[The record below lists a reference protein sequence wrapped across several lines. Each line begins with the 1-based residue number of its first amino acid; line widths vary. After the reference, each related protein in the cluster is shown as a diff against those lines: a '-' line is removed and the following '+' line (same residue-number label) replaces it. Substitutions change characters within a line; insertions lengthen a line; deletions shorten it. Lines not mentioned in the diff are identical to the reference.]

1 MRVDDFRF
9 FATIGEEMNLTAAA
23 RSMGMSVSAVSKR
36 LTHLENRL
44 GVQLIKRTSRQ
55 MIMTSE
61 GLRFFEGALRI
72 VHDAEVLHADIS
84 NSVDSERGT
93 LVVFGTLGFG
103 RSHLSELAADFHRA
117 YPNIEIHL
125 ELSADPFDL
134 ENTHFDMLVGVGAA
148 KDSQLTYRR
157 LLTNRRVLCASPDY
171 IARRGTPQS
180 IAELSEHD
188 CIILSEHE
196 PDFTLWK
203 FEVDGVI
210 TPIRVRGPL
219 RCNDGDT
226 VTKWAVLGHGI
237 AMRSIWNVR
246 PFLETG
252 KLVPV
257 LPEIPT
263 VRSDVYLAFPNTEY
277 FPLRAKRFTEFL
289 QHEIPRR
296 VKSAADFVGFLD

>member
-1 MRVDDFRF
+1 
-9 FATIGEEMNLTAAA
+9 MNLTAAA
-23 RSMGMSVSAVSKR
+23 RSMGMSVSAVSRR
-36 LTHLENRL
+36 LAQLENRL

-72 VHDAEVLHADIS
+72 VHEAEVLRADIT

-103 RSHLSELAADFHRA
+103 RTHLSELAADFHSQ

-134 ENTHFDMLVGVGAA
+134 ENTHFDMLIGVGAA

-171 IARRGTPQS
+171 VARRGAPQS
-180 IAELSEHD
+180 ITDLPNHD
-188 CIILSEHE
+188 CIILNEHE
-196 PDFTLWK
+196 PDFNIWK
-203 FEVDGVI
+203 FEVEGVT
-210 TPIRVRGPL
+210 TPIRVQGPL

-237 AMRSIWNVR
+237 AMRSVWNVR

-252 KLVPV
+252 QLVPI

-277 FPLRAKRFTEFL
+277 LPLRAQRFTEFL
-289 QHEIPRR
+289 QREIPRR
-296 VKSAADFVGFLD
+296 VKSAADLVDFLD

>member
-1 MRVDDFRF
+1 
-9 FATIGEEMNLTAAA
+9 MNLTAAA

-61 GLRFFEGALRI
+61 GLRFFEGALHI
-72 VHDAEVLHADIS
+72 VHEAEVLRADIT

-103 RSHLSELAADFHRA
+103 RTHLSELAAAFHTM

-171 IARRGTPQS
+171 IARRGAPQS
-180 IAELSEHD
+180 IAELSDHD
-188 CIILSEHE
+188 CIILNEHE

-210 TPIRVRGPL
+210 TPVRVRGPL

-246 PFLETG
+246 PFLENG
-252 KLVPV
+252 QLVPI

-289 QHEIPRR
+289 QQEIPKR

>member
-1 MRVDDFRF
+1 MRVDDFQF

-23 RSMGMSVSAVSKR
+23 RSMGMSVSAVSRR
-36 LTHLENRL
+36 LAQLENRL

-55 MIMTSE
+55 MLLTSE
-61 GLRFFEGALRI
+61 GLRFFEGARRI
-72 VHDAEVLHADIS
+72 VHEADVLQADITS
-84 NSVDSERGT
+84 SIDSEQGT

-103 RSHLSELAADFHRA
+103 RTHLSELVADFHTL

-125 ELSADPFDL
+125 ELSGDPFDL

-148 KDSQLTYRR
+148 KDSQLTYRK

-180 IAELSEHD
+180 VTELPEYD
-188 CIILSEHE
+188 CIILNEHE

-203 FEVDGVI
+203 FDVDGVT
-210 TPIRVRGPL
+210 TPVRVQGPL

-252 KLVPV
+252 QLVPI
-257 LPEIPT
+257 LPDVPT

-289 QHEIPRR
+289 QREIPRR
-296 VKSAADFVGFLD
+296 VKSAADFVDFLD